1 MSIAVPALLPGS
13 AGDEVAVEIIDR
25 VADQPGGRGAAAI
38 GRHRIGLPERKGVGE
53 R

>member
-25 VADQPGGRGAAAI
+25 VAVQPGARGAAGSA
-38 GRHRIGLPERKGVGE
+38 RHRIGSPEREGVGE